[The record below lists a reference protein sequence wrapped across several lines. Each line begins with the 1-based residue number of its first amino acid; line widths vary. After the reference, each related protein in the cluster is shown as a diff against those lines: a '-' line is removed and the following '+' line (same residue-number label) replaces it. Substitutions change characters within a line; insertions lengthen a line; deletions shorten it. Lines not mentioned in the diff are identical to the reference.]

1 MKAPVGPTVGI
12 VGLGLIGGSLAR
24 DLAAAGWR
32 VEGADRDPE
41 TERRARES
49 GVVADAIDPGAVD
62 VIVLAVPVRAIPTWI
77 RTLAPDLGP
86 DTVVTDVGSTKRS
99 VVEAAEAAGL
109 GPRFVGSHPMAG
121 DHRSG
126 WTAARAGLF
135 GGAAVWTCPTGDT
148 DPDAL
153 SSVAALW
160 REVGAEPQVMDA
172 TDHDRLLGRSSHLPQ
187 LVASAL
193 ASALARDGVTASDLG
208 PGGRDMT
215 RLAGSDPA
223 MWADILADNHDEVD
237 AALAQLMAVLT
248 RFRRAVGDRDDATL
262 RSLLDAANAWA
273 RGEADPETA
282 AAGSLFL

>member
-1 MKAPVGPTVGI
+1 MKAPGGPTVGI
-12 VGLGLIGGSLAR
+12 VGLGLLGGSLAR

-32 VEGADRDPE
+32 VQGADRDPE

-49 GVVADAIDPGAVD
+49 GVVAGTIDPGAVD

-77 RTLAPDLGP
+77 RTLAPELAP

-126 WTAARAGLF
+126 WTAARTGLF
-135 GGAAVWTCPTGDT
+135 GGAAVWTCPTGHT
-148 DPDAL
+148 DPAAL
-153 SSVAALW
+153 SSVTALW
-160 REVGAEPQVMDA
+160 RGVGAEPRVMDA
-172 TDHDRLLGRSSHLPQ
+172 TDHDRLLARSSHLPQ

-193 ASALARDGVTASDLG
+193 ASALARDGVTPGDLG
-208 PGGRDMT
+208 PGGHDMT
-215 RLAGSDPA
+215 RLAGSHPA
-223 MWADILADNHDEVD
+223 MWADILADNHDEVG
-237 AALAQLMAVLT
+237 AALAQLQGVLK
-248 RFRRAVGDRDDATL
+248 RVRRAVGDRDDATL
-262 RSLLDAANAWA
+262 RSLLGAANAWA

-282 AAGSLFL
+282 AAGPLFL